1 MTQDHHSQS
10 LIDEMNRYY
19 DARAPWHDQY
29 MDAHSP
35 QQLAQR
41 FSTVIDAI
49 RPIITGKTLLD
60 VACGTGNWTRLLAP
74 MAASILGLDR
84 SDSCLQIARAKL
96 PDCANV
102 QFVQDDAYQLETL
115 NDQFDVLFA
124 ADFWSHMPKKMIGP
138 FLRNA
143 TGWLKPGATGV
154 FLDMSWQSFFEDDP
168 SQTDVDG
175 NRIFLRHLP
184 DGSEFHVVKNFP
196 TESEMRELIAPYGN
210 TVRYTLYSELHRWM
224 VCFKF
229 AA

>member
-1 MTQDHHSQS
+1 MTQDRHSHS
-10 LIDEMNRYY
+10 LIEEMNRYY

-41 FSTVIDAI
+41 FSSVIDSI
-49 RPIITGKTLLD
+49 RPIVTGKTILD
-60 VACGTGNWTRLLAP
+60 VACGTGNWTQLLAP
-74 MAASILGLDR
+74 MAASVRGLDR

-96 PDCANV
+96 PDYANV

-115 NDQFDVLFA
+115 NDQFEVLFA
-124 ADFWSHMPKKMIGP
+124 ADFWSHIPKSMIGP

-143 TGWLKPGATGV
+143 AGRLKPGAAGI
-154 FLDMSWQSFFEDDP
+154 FLDMAWQSFFEEDP
-168 SQTDVDG
+168 SQTDADG
-175 NRIFLRHLP
+175 NRVFLRHLP

-196 TESEMRELIAPYGN
+196 TVLELRETIAPYGN
-210 TVRYTLYSELHRWM
+210 AVRYIPFNDLNRWM
-224 VCFKF
+224 VCFEF